1 MPIVALQQLGNT
13 EDLSMI
19 VALIGYNTSIEEALK
34 VCDNFDALLI
44 DPPSIKSKDELD
56 LAWFLAEKS
65 FKDKKNIANK
75 FKYEFLLWLTG
86 KRDITS
92 AMKISMPKNN
102 VAFLIL
108 FNSDKKKILK
118 ALNAKEKKSEL
129 KKEADA
135 LSLEHMSLSRIK
147 D

>member
-1 MPIVALQQLGNT
+1 
-13 EDLSMI
+13 MI
-19 VALIGYNTSIEEALK
+19 VALIEYNTSIEEALK

-56 LAWFLAEKS
+56 LAYFLAKKS

-75 FKYEFLLWLTG
+75 FKYEFLLWLTD

-92 AMKISMPKNN
+92 AMKVSIPTSN

-108 FNSDKKKILK
+108 FNSDKTKILK
-118 ALNAKEKKSEL
+118 TLNAKENKLEL

-135 LSLEHMSLSRIK
+135 LSLERISLSRIR